1 MPEQVAILS
10 LSEKYEKYAQKV
22 LNLLENNEIRALV
35 DNRSETIGKKIRE
48 SEMNKIPYMLIVG
61 EQEEKDGTVSV
72 RKHSDGDIGNMT
84 VEEFS
89 ELINKEI
96 ENNIVDFNV

>member
-1 MPEQVAILS
+1 
-10 LSEKYEKYAQKV
+10 
-22 LNLLENNEIRALV
+22 
-35 DNRSETIGKKIRE
+35 
-48 SEMNKIPYMLIVG
+48 MLIVG